1 MKGSRI
7 LPLLL
12 VCVSAGPLHALPTM
26 IRLGYVNCAACHISP
41 QGGGLLNAYG
51 RSIDEAQSLRGG
63 EYMPT
68 TNAVIRALSWNGR
81 ITQDFRFVG
90 QEQLSTSTNAPL
102 LGLFRGRFMYRNA
115 TEFGG
120 GVRFSATVVGE
131 NESAA
136 RPSLVYEPP
145 VRPAQVY
152 VTSALLSWRV
162 RNNLEFSAG
171 RDALPSG
178 VNIPDLAI
186 YVRSRNRLGYYD
198 APTQVKMYWW
208 GKRYHVSPFFFAPG
222 GYERSGFHETGG
234 GALAEFDVLGHGK
247 TVAGL
252 NTLHGTSRL
261 LNRTLVGPYARLG
274 FGKWGILAEHDITL
288 RTLLQATP
296 TSFRQDASY
305 AQVFWA
311 VKEWLVPAIAGERLT
326 VQRPY
331 RESLLAVG
339 GQVTTR
345 LSTQFTLSLGARIQ
359 HNQLTGRTSPA
370 FTLQLAMKTPN

>member
-1 MKGSRI
+1 MKYSRI
-7 LPLLL
+7 VRLLL
-12 VCVSAGPLHALPTM
+12 VCVFAGPLYALPTM
-26 IRLGYVNCAACHISP
+26 VRLGYVNCAACHISP

-63 EYMPT
+63 EYMPA

-81 ITQDFRFVG
+81 ITQYFRFVG

-115 TEFGG
+115 SEFGSG
-120 GVRFSATVVGE
+120 IRFSATVVGE

-136 RPSLVYEPP
+136 RPSLICEPP
-145 VRPAQVY
+145 VRPTQVY
-152 VTSALLSWRV
+152 VTSAMLSWRAH
-162 RNNLEFSAG
+162 NNLEFSAG

-186 YVRSRNRLGYYD
+186 YIRSRDRLGYYD

-222 GYERSGFHETGG
+222 GYERSGFPETGG
-234 GALAEFDVLGHGK
+234 GALTEFDVLGRGR
-247 TVAGL
+247 TIAGL

-261 LNRTLVGPYARLG
+261 LNRSLIGPYARLG

-296 TSFRQDASY
+296 ASFRQDASY

-326 VQRPY
+326 VERPY

-339 GQVTTR
+339 GQVTAR
-345 LSTQFTLSLGARIQ
+345 LSPQFTFSLGARIH
-359 HNQLTGRTSPA
+359 HNQLTGKTSPA